1 MFFRYF
7 HKHKPND
14 IYPDDILR
22 YSLYTEYFSVYSSI
36 CKSWI
41 ELAGSSNKYE
51 ITPEQIIKIHGFKE
65 ITYNQVELLLLY
77 DANR

>member
-1 MFFRYF
+1 
-7 HKHKPND
+7 
-14 IYPDDILR
+14 
-22 YSLYTEYFSVYSSI
+22 VYSSI